1 MKAGS
6 QPDNFVSSLT
16 IKQIIMTTKISYAI
30 ALLLGLG
37 MIFLGSRFFL
47 SPEVATAGYGIHFNA
62 QGDYSFHYI
71 KGIRDIFSGLVIC
84 VFVLINE
91 RRALGV
97 TLLAGTIIPL
107 TDMLV
112 VLGKSYNGILQALP
126 HITAIVICAVF
137 GIILLAAKPKS
148 KKL

>member
-1 MKAGS
+1 
-6 QPDNFVSSLT
+6 
-16 IKQIIMTTKISYAI
+16 MTTKISYPV

-37 MIFLGSRFFL
+37 MIFLGARFFT

-84 VFVLINE
+84 VLVLLKE

-97 TLLAGTIIPL
+97 TLLAGTMIPL
-107 TDMLV
+107 TDMLI
-112 VLGKSYNGILQALP
+112 VLGKSYTGLLQALP
-126 HITAIVICAVF
+126 HITAIAICAVF
-137 GIILLAAKPKS
+137 GILLLVIKPTAKKVVRTPGT
-148 KKL
+148 L